1 MKILDFLRRGEA
13 SEAQLRP
20 AASRVEPQMEAAER
34 SPRAQATPG
43 TLFTGL
49 DDPALLEYIRGG
61 STTGVDAGRDRSLR
75 NMAVLRCVTLISE
88 SIGMLP
94 LNLQSSDDKK
104 QVQSDNPAHRLL
116 KYKPNDW
123 QTPIEF
129 KSLMQL
135 RALLDGQSFARVI
148 WSGTRPIRMIPMD
161 RGSTKP
167 RLNSAWQLQYDYTTP
182 DGSQAT
188 LHAKEVFHLRDLS
201 LDGINGISRV
211 KLGRDALELAEQAER
226 AASRTFKTGVMAG
239 GAIEVPKELSENA
252 YNRMKSSLDADYT
265 GAENAG
271 RWMLLEENA
280 KANKF
285 ASTASESQQIEN
297 RNHQIEE
304 AARMYGV
311 PRPLLMMDDTSWGSG
326 IQQLAI
332 FFIQYGL
339 SHWFVSWEQ
348 AAARCLLPDDQ
359 LGRLQ
364 YKFNEGA
371 LLRGTLADQAAFFS
385 KALGA
390 GGQAPWMSQN
400 EVRELSDLPKSAD
413 PQTDALRN
421 PMTQPGKPASRNNDE
436 PPESA

>member
-1 MKILDFLRRGEA
+1 MSLFDFFRRGHQP
-13 SEAQLRP
+13 EAQTRP
-20 AASRVEPQMEAAER
+20 LPDP
-34 SPRAQATPG
+34 PRAEPSLPRAELPTGGAT
-43 TLFTGL
+43 FTGL
-49 DDPALLEYIRGG
+49 DDPRLLEYIRRGEL
-61 STTGVDAGRDRSLR
+61 DGRDPRAAHALR

-104 QVQSDNPAHRLL
+104 QVQTDNPAHRLF

-129 KSLMQL
+129 KSLLQL

-148 WSGTRPIRMIPMD
+148 WSGNRPIRLIPMD

-167 RLNSAWQLQYDYTTP
+167 RLTAAWQIVYDYTTP
-182 DGSQAT
+182 AGDRIELQARD
-188 LHAKEVFHLRDLS
+188 VFHLRDLS

-211 KLGRDALELAEQAER
+211 KLSREALELAEQAER
-226 AASRTFKTGVMAG
+226 AASRTFRTGVMAG
-239 GAIEVPKELSENA
+239 GAIEIPKELSDNA
-252 YNRMKSSLDADYT
+252 YKRMKESLADNYS

-271 RWMLLEENA
+271 SWMLIEEGG
-280 KANKF
+280 
-285 ASTASESQQIEN
+285 TARQFSITAVSAQQIET

-304 AARMYGV
+304 VARMYGV

-326 IQQLAI
+326 IEQLAI

-339 SHWFVSWEQ
+339 AHWFVSWEQ
-348 AAARCLLPDDQ
+348 AAARSFIPENQ
-359 LGRLQ
+359 LGMQ
-364 YKFNEGA
+364 QFKFNEGA
-371 LLRGTLADQAAFFS
+371 LLRGTLNDQASFFS

-400 EVRELSDLPKSAD
+400 EVRELSDLPKSDD

-421 PMTQPGKPASRNNDE
+421 PMTQKPKGTGDE
-436 PPESA
+436 PAQPA

>member
-1 MKILDFLRRGEA
+1 MKILDFFRRSNA
-13 SEAQLRP
+13 SGAQ
-20 AASRVEPQMEAAER
+20 SR
-34 SPRAQATPG
+34 PRAETSPG
-43 TLFTGL
+43 HQFSGL

-61 STTGVDAGRDRSLR
+61 STAGVDTARDRSLR

-88 SIGMLP
+88 AIGMLP

-129 KSLMQL
+129 KSLLQL

-148 WSGTRPIRMIPMD
+148 WSGSRPIRLIPMD

-167 RLNSAWQLQYDYTTP
+167 RLNSAWQMEYDYTTP
-182 DGSQAT
+182 DGT
-188 LHAKEVFHLRDLS
+188 LITLPAKEVFHLRDLS

-239 GAIEVPKELSENA
+239 GAIEVPKELSETA
-252 YNRMKSSLDADYT
+252 YKRMKESLDSDYA

-271 RWMLLEENA
+271 KWMLLEENA
-280 KANKF
+280 KASKW
-285 ASTASESQQIEN
+285 ASTGRESQQIEN

-348 AAARCLLPDDQ
+348 ASARCLLPEEQ

-364 YKFNEGA
+364 FKFNEGA

-421 PMTQPGKPASRNNDE
+421 PMTQPGKPEPRKDDE
-436 PPESA
+436 PPETA

>member
-1 MKILDFLRRGEA
+1 MSLFDFFRRGHQP
-13 SEAQLRP
+13 EAQTRP
-20 AASRVEPQMEAAER
+20 LPDP
-34 SPRAQATPG
+34 PRAEPSLPRAELPTGGAT
-43 TLFTGL
+43 FTGL
-49 DDPALLEYIRGG
+49 DDPRLLEYIRRGEL
-61 STTGVDAGRDRSLR
+61 DGRDPRAAHALR

-104 QVQSDNPAHRLL
+104 QVQTDNPAHRLF

-129 KSLMQL
+129 KSLLQL

-148 WSGTRPIRMIPMD
+148 WSGNRPIRLIPMD

-167 RLNSAWQLQYDYTTP
+167 RLTAAWQIVYDYTTP
-182 DGSQAT
+182 GGDRIELQARD
-188 LHAKEVFHLRDLS
+188 VFHLRDLS

-211 KLGRDALELAEQAER
+211 KLSREALELAEQAER
-226 AASRTFKTGVMAG
+226 AASRTFRTGVMAG
-239 GAIEVPKELSENA
+239 GAIEIPKELSDNA
-252 YNRMKSSLDADYT
+252 YKRMKESLADNYS

-271 RWMLLEENA
+271 SWMLIEEGG
-280 KANKF
+280 
-285 ASTASESQQIEN
+285 TARQFSITAVSAQQIET

-304 AARMYGV
+304 VARMYGV

-326 IQQLAI
+326 IEQLAI

-339 SHWFVSWEQ
+339 AHWFVSWEQ
-348 AAARCLLPDDQ
+348 AAARSFIPENQ
-359 LGRLQ
+359 LGMQ
-364 YKFNEGA
+364 QFKFNEGA
-371 LLRGTLADQAAFFS
+371 LLRGTLNDQASFFS

-400 EVRELSDLPKSAD
+400 EVRELSDLPKSDD

-421 PMTQPGKPASRNNDE
+421 PMTQKPKGTGDE
-436 PPESA
+436 PAQPA

>member
-1 MKILDFLRRGEA
+1 MSLFDFFRRGYQP
-13 SEAQLRP
+13 EAQTRP
-20 AASRVEPQMEAAER
+20 LPEPPA
-34 SPRAQATPG
+34 PRAELPPG
-43 TLFTGL
+43 GETFTGL
-49 DDPALLEYIRGG
+49 DDPRLLEYIRRGEL
-61 STTGVDAGRDRSLR
+61 DGRDPRAAHALR

-88 SIGMLP
+88 AIGMLP
-94 LNLQSSDDKK
+94 LNLQSSDEKK
-104 QVQSDNPAHRLL
+104 QVQVDNPAHRLL

-148 WSGTRPIRMIPMD
+148 WSGNRPIRLIPMD

-167 RLNSAWQLQYDYTTP
+167 RLTSAWQLVYDYTAP
-182 DGSQAT
+182 SGDLIT
-188 LHAKEVFHLRDLS
+188 LTARDVFHLRDLS

-211 KLGRDALELAEQAER
+211 KLSHEALELAEQAER
-226 AASRTFKTGVMAG
+226 AASRTFRTGVMAG
-239 GAIEVPKELSENA
+239 GAIEIPKELSDNA
-252 YNRMKSSLDADYT
+252 YKRMKESLADNHS

-271 RWMLLEENA
+271 SWMLIEEGGTA
-280 KANKF
+280 KQF
-285 ASTASESQQIEN
+285 TATAVSAQQIET

-304 AARMYGV
+304 VARMYGV

-326 IQQLAI
+326 IEQLAI

-339 SHWFVSWEQ
+339 AHWFVSWEQ
-348 AAARCLLPDDQ
+348 AAARSFIPDSQ
-359 LGRLQ
+359 LGKQ
-364 YKFNEGA
+364 QFKFNEGA
-371 LLRGTLADQAAFFS
+371 LLRGTLNDQASFFS

-400 EVRELSDLPKSAD
+400 EVRELADLPKSDD

-421 PMTQPGKPASRNNDE
+421 PMTQQPKGSGNE
-436 PPESA
+436 PPKTA

>member
-1 MKILDFLRRGEA
+1 MKILDFFRRSNA
-13 SEAQLRP
+13 SEDQ
-20 AASRVEPQMEAAER
+20 SR
-34 SPRAQATPG
+34 PRAETSPG
-43 TLFTGL
+43 HEFSGL
-49 DDPALLEYIRGG
+49 DDPALLEYIRGASAVG
-61 STTGVDAGRDRSLR
+61 LGATGDKSLR

-88 SIGMLP
+88 AIGMLP
-94 LNLQSSDDKK
+94 LNLQSSNDKK
-104 QVQSDNPAHRLL
+104 QIQSDNPAHRLL

-148 WSGTRPIRMIPMD
+148 WSGSRPIRLIPMD

-167 RLNSAWQLQYDYTTP
+167 RLNSAWQMEYDYTTP
-182 DGSQAT
+182 DGNLIT
-188 LHAKEVFHLRDLS
+188 LPAKEVFHLRDLS

-211 KLGRDALELAEQAER
+211 KLGRDALDLAEQAER
-226 AASRTFKTGVMAG
+226 AASRTFRTGVMAG
-239 GAIEVPKELSENA
+239 GAIEVPKELSETA
-252 YNRMKSSLDADYT
+252 YKRMKESLNSDYA

-271 RWMLLEENA
+271 KWMLLEENA
-280 KANKF
+280 KANKW
-285 ASTASESQQIEN
+285 ASTGRESQQIEN

-348 AAARCLLPDDQ
+348 ACARCLLPEEQ

-364 YKFNEGA
+364 FKFNEGA

-400 EVRELSDLPKSAD
+400 EVRELADLPKSAD
-413 PQTDALRN
+413 PQTDALRT
-421 PMTQPGKPASRNNDE
+421 PMTQPAKPANPAD
-436 PPESA
+436 PEEKP